1 MNIVQIGAN
10 RGNDELTEII
20 KQLDRKIDFLLLIE
34 PMEKFNESLL
44 ICYNAIEN
52 LAIENLA
59 IENLA
64 IVSDKKIKSTKFYLH
79 ERMDYNVEQASLNRS
94 HIDKV
99 FNHPEYTSSGLS
111 HDNQIIEIDVDCSD
125 INSLLDKYDLLNI
138 DILFIDAEGSDD
150 SIIKSI
156 DLDRFNVEK
165 IYYENM
171 HINNEELEIFL
182 IANGYSVTKGTPY
195 TIHNN
200 VAFKK
205 L

>member
-20 KQLDRKIDFLLLIE
+20 KKLDTTVSFLLLIE
-34 PMEKFNESLL
+34 PMKKFNESLYL
-44 ICYNAIEN
+44 CYKEIEN
-52 LAIENLA
+52 VK

-64 IVSDKKIKSTKFYLH
+64 IVPDNTIKSATFYLH
-79 ERMDYNVEQASLNRS
+79 QKMDDNVEQASLNKS

-99 FNHPEYTSSGLS
+99 FDRPEYTSSGLS
-111 HDNQIIEIDVDCSD
+111 HDNQIIEINVDCSD
-125 INSLLDKYDLLNI
+125 INSLLDKYNLLNI

-156 DLDRFNVEK
+156 DFDKFCVEK

-171 HINNEELEIFL
+171 HINNDDLESFL
-182 IANGYSVTKGTPY
+182 IGKGYSVTKGTPY

-200 VAFKK
+200 MAIKK
-205 L
+205 TMQLN